1 MLLPI
6 KHNLQHALRH
16 HSKRVNYKHTL
27 YNLRP
32 SVASQPAANILI
44 HLSHR
49 DAMHKAMERQRDET
63 NRKLQ
68 AVETRVLKGISE
80 MEINILSA
88 MSKISN
94 DTEAQQQ
101 SSQKEELQVDV
112 KFWGFVRGRVR
123 VTGEQEESQVV
134 KQEQI

>member
-1 MLLPI
+1 
-6 KHNLQHALRH
+6 
-16 HSKRVNYKHTL
+16 
-27 YNLRP
+27 
-32 SVASQPAANILI
+32 
-44 HLSHR
+44 
-49 DAMHKAMERQRDET
+49 MHKAMERQRDET